1 MGKKKLKVVL
11 DTNVLVSA
19 LLFKGEL
26 SKLLLPLKQ
35 GVFILLFSEETL
47 KEFIKVLHYPKFAL
61 TKEEIDYLL
70 QSEILPYS
78 KIVETNFKFNKD
90 ICRDKDD
97 QKFLELAISGRADY
111 IVSGDKD
118 LLDLNKIDKGA
129 ILSPKEFLMFLEK
142 VKGISFPD

>member
-1 MGKKKLKVVL
+1 VGKKKLKVVL

-35 GVFILLFSEETL
+35 GIFILLFSEETL

-61 TKEEIDYLL
+61 TEEEIEYLL

-78 KIVETNFKFNKD
+78 KIVKTIFKFDKNV
-90 ICRDKDD
+90 CCDKDD
-97 QKFLELAISGRADY
+97 QKFLELAISAQADY

-118 LLDLNKIDKGA
+118 LLELKEIKGIK

-142 VKGISFPD
+142 V